1 MLEVTQRVVNA
12 GSGAVAV
19 RPWTLASRE
28 GISADPD
35 SWTIHTGPIGVF
47 DGTANYSVN
56 FSDLDEAGPGGK
68 RFSKNGGWIGF
79 TEKYLLTAILPH
91 QKTADDPGF
100 RAGHQTSYCC
110 AGHKVGRPC

>member
-56 FSDLDEAGPGGK
+56 FSDLDEAGAGGK
-68 RFSKNGGWIGF
+68 RFSTTGGWIGF
-79 TEKYLLTAILPH
+79 TDKYWLTAMIPD
-91 QKTADDPGF
+91 QK
-100 RAGHQTSYCC
+100 RSEEHTSELQSLMRISY
-110 AGHKVGRPC
+110 AVF